1 MKNLKVG
8 IVVCPKIVSCV
19 SWGCV
24 PATTTSWLVR
34 RQRKN
39 REIRRIGVPF
49 RPHVDTPRGPPSGK
63 TGDFLFIGDV
73 MYRKITSDFAWGCT
87 PFLCPRWRVMSQSS
101 DVSKSLDFQLVV
113 FCEQMGCHFCN
124 FGGVPLQPPVSYPPS
139 ANPPKPFGRELEKT
153 VSFQVFTTP
162 GL

>member
-1 MKNLKVG
+1 MG
-8 IVVCPKIVSCV
+8 RGGAQP
-19 SWGCV
+19 
-24 PATTTSWLVR
+24 
-34 RQRKN
+34 RQRRAGRWDVNAKIAKSD
-39 REIRRIGVPF
+39 ESVSPF
-49 RPHVDTPRGPPSGK
+49 APQIHTPWGPPSGK

-73 MYRKITSDFAWGCT
+73 MYRKITSDFTWGCT

-162 GL
+162 GLWSDSSRLGQRCTIRA